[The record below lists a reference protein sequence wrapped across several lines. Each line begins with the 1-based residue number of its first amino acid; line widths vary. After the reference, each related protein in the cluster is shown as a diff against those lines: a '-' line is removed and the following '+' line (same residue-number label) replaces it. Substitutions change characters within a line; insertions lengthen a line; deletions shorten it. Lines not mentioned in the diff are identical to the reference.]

1 MDEKINRIEELVK
14 YLNECSY
21 SYFVLD
27 DPIIDDKKYDKLYD
41 ELKSLEKETN
51 HILHNSPTQRVGD
64 VVLDKFEK
72 SVHKSKMW
80 SLDKVT
86 SFEEFESWHNKN
98 LEIARENNLK
108 IPTYIVMQKFD
119 GASINLTYENGKFIK
134 ATTRGNGEIG
144 ENVTEQVKTIRS
156 IPLDIADNSSLEIR
170 GEIIMTKEEFEKYN
184 KISEV
189 PLKNLRNGA
198 SGALRN
204 LDVYETKK
212 RNLSSF
218 LFDIGYFEK
227 NKFGTYLEMLEFLKE
242 NKFKCA
248 EFKLCKTIDEVKQEI
263 NRIES
268 IRDGLNYDIDGVVIA
283 INEFELRDILG
294 YTVKHP
300 KFSIA
305 YKFEAVEGITKLIDV
320 EWNVGRS
327 GRVSP
332 TAILKPIDIGGIT
345 IKRATLNNVDDIKRK
360 NVKING
366 DVLVRRSNDVIPE
379 IIRGISE
386 DEELIDIN
394 IPKNCPSCN
403 SELSQDGVH
412 IYCTNTISCKPQIV
426 KSIVHFAS
434 RDAMNIEGFSDKI
447 ATQFYE
453 ELDVKRISDLY
464 EIKFEDLIK
473 LDKFKE
479 KKANNILNSIE
490 QSKNCNLSNFIYSL
504 GIRNVGLKT
513 SKDIVKKYKTLDKIM
528 TLTEEELNE
537 IHGIGDIIVEDI
549 LKFFNNDKV
558 INEIQRLINFGIKFD
573 DYEEIEFIE
582 NEFLGKTV
590 VVTGTMKNF
599 SRKEIKDLFEK
610 LGAKTSESVSKK
622 TDYLICGENAGSKYE
637 KAVSLNIKILSE
649 DDFNEICEK
658 IGI

>member
-1 MDEKINRIEELVK
+1 
-14 YLNECSY
+14 
-21 SYFVLD
+21 
-27 DPIIDDKKYDKLYD
+27 
-41 ELKSLEKETN
+41 
-51 HILHNSPTQRVGD
+51 
-64 VVLDKFEK
+64 
-72 SVHKSKMW
+72 
-80 SLDKVT
+80 
-86 SFEEFESWHNKN
+86 
-98 LEIARENNLK
+98 
-108 IPTYIVMQKFD
+108 
-119 GASINLTYENGKFIK
+119 
-134 ATTRGNGEIG
+134 
-144 ENVTEQVKTIRS
+144 
-156 IPLDIADNSSLEIR
+156 
-170 GEIIMTKEEFEKYN
+170 
-184 KISEV
+184 
-189 PLKNLRNGA
+189 
-198 SGALRN
+198 
-204 LDVYETKK
+204 
-212 RNLSSF
+212 
-218 LFDIGYFEK
+218 
-227 NKFGTYLEMLEFLKE
+227 
-242 NKFKCA
+242 
-248 EFKLCKTIDEVKQEI
+248 
-263 NRIES
+263 
-268 IRDGLNYDIDGVVIA
+268 

-332 TAILKPIDIGGIT
+332 TAILEPIDIGGIT

-447 ATQFYE
+447 ATKLYE

-490 QSKNCNLSNFIYSL
+490 QSKNCNLSN
-504 GIRNVGLKT
+504 
-513 SKDIVKKYKTLDKIM
+513 
-528 TLTEEELNE
+528 
-537 IHGIGDIIVEDI
+537 
-549 LKFFNNDKV
+549 
-558 INEIQRLINFGIKFD
+558 
-573 DYEEIEFIE
+573 
-582 NEFLGKTV
+582 
-590 VVTGTMKNF
+590 
-599 SRKEIKDLFEK
+599 
-610 LGAKTSESVSKK
+610 
-622 TDYLICGENAGSKYE
+622 
-637 KAVSLNIKILSE
+637 
-649 DDFNEICEK
+649 
-658 IGI
+658 